1 MNIYVFYQSSIY
13 KKQLALWYLHAYQP
27 FLILK
32 GEFHDLKVGDW
43 GLKGEI
49 FSAINLT
56 VEIFTIERN
65 LDNYAGQGGK
75 VKNVGT
81 DRKVMSQGIHMWNM
95 VAVPIMVQK

>member
-1 MNIYVFYQSSIY
+1 MEN
-13 KKQLALWYLHAYQP
+13 LHHAYQP

-49 FSAINLT
+49 FSEMNLT

-65 LDNYAGQGGK
+65 LDNYAGD
-75 VKNVGT
+75 NT
-81 DRKVMSQGIHMWNM
+81 FNIYRKRI
-95 VAVPIMVQK
+95 K